1 LRRKCAGARHF
12 PKSNAPAHQRPP
24 KLLTIFLSSPKQ
36 IPLDNAERRR
46 VYQDWLRQHAAIFFK
61 VVRAYAR
68 TVEDQEDLF
77 QDILLQVWRSVS
89 AFRHEASASTWLYRI
104 ALNVAIKW
112 RTKENRRLEE
122 TSNSSLLLP
131 GKNYQ
136 NPQLEWLY
144 QAIHRLPKIDRS
156 LILLHLDGFPH
167 AEIGSI
173 TGMSTTN
180 VGTRLHRIKQQLATA
195 ARQTKAHEL

>member
-1 LRRKCAGARHF
+1 VRGCPAFPEKQCTGASAPSKTPYHFSVLSQTNSIGQRGTKAGLSRLVAPTCRHLF
-12 PKSNAPAHQRPP
+12 QG
-24 KLLTIFLSSPKQ
+24 SPR
-36 IPLDNAERRR
+36 LC
-46 VYQDWLRQHAAIFFK
+46 QDRG
-61 VVRAYAR
+61 RSGGS
-68 TVEDQEDLF
+68 F